1 MTNLAVA
8 KASFE
13 LHAEVRVV
21 RESRLNEQRSILGS
35 CAIRQVTTEILG
47 P

>member
-8 KASFE
+8 KAPFE

-21 RESRLNEQRSILGS
+21 RENWLDEQGSILGS
-35 CAIRQVTTEILG
+35 CAICQIATEIFG
-47 P
+47 S